1 MAAHRSRRHSRIH
14 SHEALAFLPAL
25 DTGSGRLGPNG
36 PSLAP
41 VLLRVSIAKPK
52 YLDTPEKGGNGIP
65 APWRHHDRSTRAQ
78 CNQYRAWPAH
88 DGHGRRGASFG
99 QHSLNGFCECA

>member
-41 VLLRVSIAKPK
+41 VLLRVTIAKPK

-65 APWRHHDRSTRAQ
+65 APWPTTIDLPGRNAINIAR
-78 CNQYRAWPAH
+78 
-88 DGHGRRGASFG
+88 GRRMMDMAGAVPALGST
-99 QHSLNGFCECA
+99 A